1 MGELERSENLAA
13 RVSQRASTF
22 EPSELYETK
31 LREGAQVAN
40 AGQRF
45 QRVAAGRPTAR
56 PGIWFL
62 AGTRFSAAL
71 AETKSPGLASPSG
84 CTTERRGGEHQ
95 DQKRGS
101 NGRAAHRINSL
112 DVVRPEGSR
121 AVA

>member
-1 MGELERSENLAA
+1 MTGELERCETLPPPWVSE
-13 RVSQRASTF
+13 RASNF

-40 AGQRF
+40 AGQRS

-56 PGIWFL
+56 PGWFL
-62 AGTRFSAAL
+62 AGPRFSAAP

-95 DQKRGS
+95 EQKRGAQDQFFIFI
-101 NGRAAHRINSL
+101 RR
-112 DVVRPEGSR
+112 GST
-121 AVA
+121 

>member
-1 MGELERSENLAA
+1 MMGELERSETLPPGF
-13 RVSQRASTF
+13 RASNF

-71 AETKSPGLASPSG
+71 AETESPGLASPSG
-84 CTTERRGGEHQ
+84 CTTERRGGE
-95 DQKRGS
+95 
-101 NGRAAHRINSL
+101 L
-112 DVVRPEGSR
+112 DRKGHGL
-121 AVA
+121 